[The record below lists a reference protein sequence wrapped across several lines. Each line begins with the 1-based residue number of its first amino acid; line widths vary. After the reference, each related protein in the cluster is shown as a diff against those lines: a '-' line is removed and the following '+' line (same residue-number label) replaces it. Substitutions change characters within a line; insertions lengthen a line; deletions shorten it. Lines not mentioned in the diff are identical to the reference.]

1 MNANPTATNCFFRT
15 LAEALKRFNTWT
27 ENPEASTLHPSL
39 LSPVLQAGI
48 VSDTARA
55 VDFLTKEWFNTKSVD
70 GKLVISRVLG
80 FVPDAEIIKKDI
92 IPFNFNTSP
101 RDNNAAD
108 MHFLGVNLAD
118 NPWGRHSQWQYM
130 KENWAACLDKL
141 SNPIVLDR
149 FIRSTLSTFVEDA
162 DVADVTAFFQDK
174 DVSSYN
180 RTLET
185 AKDKSSARAAYKK
198 RDAVAIKEWLA
209 ANGY

>member
-1 MNANPTATNCFFRT
+1 MYLRT
-15 LAEALKRFNTWT
+15 LAEAVKRFNTWA

-39 LSPVLQAGI
+39 LSPVLQAGV

-55 VDFLTKEWFNTKSVD
+55 VEFLRKEWFNTKSVD

-92 IPFNFNTSP
+92 IPFNFDTSP
-101 RDNNAAD
+101 RDNNTAD
-108 MHFLGVNLAD
+108 MHFLGNMLAE
-118 NPWGRHSQWQYM
+118 NPQGRHSQWQYM
-130 KENWAACLDKL
+130 KNNWTTCTAKL
-141 SNPIVLDR
+141 SNPIVMDR
-149 FIRSTLSTFVEDA
+149 FIRSTLSSFVEDA
-162 DVADVTAFFQDK
+162 DVADIDAFFQDK

-185 AKDKSSARAAYKK
+185 AKDKSSARAAYKQ
-198 RDAVAIKEWLA
+198 RDASAIKEWLA